1 MKGRKERKSITD
13 REKDAIMAL
22 IRLGED
28 DETIAKFTAR
38 SVIAIRTLRW
48 NYDYLRREWRFKGEM
63 SKVRSKDAQF

>member
-13 REKDAIMAL
+13 RDKDAIMAL

-28 DETIAKFTAR
+28 DETIAKFIGR

-48 NYDYLRREWRFKGEM
+48 NYDFLRKEWRFC
-63 SKVRSKDAQF
+63 KVK

>member
-38 SVIAIRTLRW
+38 SVIAINFNPRS
-48 NYDYLRREWRFKGEM
+48 REGSDRNFN
-63 SKVRSKDAQF
+63 

>member
-13 REKDAIMAL
+13 REKDTIMTL

-48 NYDYLRREWRFKGEM
+48 NYDFLRKEWRFYKKRTRKKQEVKG
-63 SKVRSKDAQF
+63 

>member
-13 REKDAIMAL
+13 REKDTIMAL

-28 DETIAKFTAR
+28 DETIAKFTVR

-48 NYDYLRREWRFKGEM
+48 NYDYLRKEWRFKGEM